1 MNTRGGFFRMKPNE
15 TRISTVDPSPIGLFG
30 LAMITLV
37 ACSSKLGW
45 TGSDTTMIIPWA
57 LFLGSFAQLYAG
69 VKDAQ
74 KGNLFGATAFL
85 AYGFFWVAIG
95 FIWLGKNGVF
105 GEGMMGGDSKQLAF
119 AYLGYLIFTIYM
131 TIGSLETNKVLFA
144 IFFLIDL
151 LFLGLSLSTFGI
163 AKESMHMLAA
173 VAEFLISMLAF
184 YGSAATVLNGH
195 FGRVFLPV
203 GKPFGIFKK

>member
-1 MNTRGGFFRMKPNE
+1 MNSNE

-37 ACSSKLGW
+37 AASLKLGW
-45 TGSDTTMIIPWA
+45 TEGVGYVIPWA

-85 AYGFFWVAIG
+85 AYGFFWVAIA
-95 FIWLGKNGVF
+95 FIWLGKMGVF
-105 GEGMMGGDSKQLAF
+105 GEHLMTGDDKQIAF
-119 AYLGYLIFTIYM
+119 AYVGYLIFTIYM
-131 TIGSLETNKVLFA
+131 TIGSMETNKLLFA
-144 IFFLIDL
+144 IFFLIDI
-151 LFLGLSLSTFGI
+151 LFLGLALSTFGI
-163 AKESMHMLAA
+163 AYEVTHTMAGI
-173 VAEFLISMLAF
+173 AELLISILAF

>member
-1 MNTRGGFFRMKPNE
+1 MKPNE

-37 ACSSKLGW
+37 AASLKLGW
-45 TGSDTTMIIPWA
+45 TEGVGYVIPWA

-85 AYGFFWVAIG
+85 AYGFFWVAVA
-95 FIWLGKNGVF
+95 FIWLGKVGVF
-105 GEGMMGGDSKQLAF
+105 GEGLMTGDSKQIAF
-119 AYLGYLIFTIYM
+119 AYVGYLIFTLYM
-131 TIGSLETNKVLFA
+131 TIGSMETNKVLFA
-144 IFFLIDL
+144 IFFLIDI
-151 LFLGLSLSTFGI
+151 LFLGLALSTFGI
-163 AKESMHMLAA
+163 AYDFTHTMAG
-173 VAEFLISMLAF
+173 VAELLISMLAF

-195 FGRVFLPV
+195 FGKVFLPV
-203 GKPFGIFKK
+203 GKPFGIFK